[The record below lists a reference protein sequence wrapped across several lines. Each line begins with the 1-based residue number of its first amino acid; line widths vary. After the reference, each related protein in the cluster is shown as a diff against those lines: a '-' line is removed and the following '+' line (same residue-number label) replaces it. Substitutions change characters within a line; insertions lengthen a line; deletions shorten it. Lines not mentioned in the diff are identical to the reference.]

1 MKRTEEISDLISCI
15 IGTNI
20 ARKREELGI
29 SLAELSKHLDA
40 PLEELVA
47 LEAGRRRPDPRMLV
61 TLARRLNVSL
71 GYFFSMPETPVF
83 QEELIESDDLR
94 EKPALAS
101 AAVVSAFARIK
112 NNEQRN
118 IVLDLAQAIAKFDPD
133 I

>member
-15 IGTNI
+15 IGNNI
-20 ARKREELGI
+20 SRKREELGV
-29 SLAELSKHLDA
+29 SLAELSKHLDE

-47 LEAGRRRPDPRMLV
+47 LEAGQRRPDPRILV

-71 GYFFSMPETPVF
+71 GYFFSMPETPAFAAEISEPADVR
-83 QEELIESDDLR
+83 DKPDL
-94 EKPALAS
+94 EG

-118 IVLDLAQAIAKFDPD
+118 IVLDIAQVIAKFDSD
-133 I
+133 K